1 MGMSQK
7 AVEWWQVAGGPQG
20 EQMWLKSRKCKC
32 EERERERDRN
42 RQAGRTEAE
51 SEMGT
56 NVGSCS
62 T

>member
-1 MGMSQK
+1 MSQK

-20 EQMWLKSRKCKC
+20 EQMWLKSKKCEC
-32 EERERERDRN
+32 EERERDGN

-51 SEMGT
+51 SKMGT

>member
-32 EERERERDRN
+32 EERERERQEQTGRQN
-42 RQAGRTEAE
+42 RSGE
-51 SEMGT
+51 
-56 NVGSCS
+56 
-62 T
+62 